1 MYTLRVLQPSSI
13 LQKIIFLS
21 QRAPPFFTYEKV
33 LLHNYIKMTK
43 VVSSIFGEDKQIKAF
58 ELCCRIGNNFVM

>member
-1 MYTLRVLQPSSI
+1 MYTLRVLQPSYI

-43 VVSSIFGEDKQIKAF
+43 VVS
-58 ELCCRIGNNFVM
+58 